1 MSTIRAGWPWTAYDD
16 ARLREL
22 YDTLPASAIARELG
36 RTRAAVKNHV
46 NKLGLTKGHN
56 SGCFEPGMVPWN
68 KGKAFDSGG
77 LSHET
82 RFKAGHLPKNY
93 KPLGSER
100 VSKEGYLQRKM
111 TDTGYPPRDWVP
123 VHHLVWRDAGREIP
137 PGHVLRFIDGN
148 NRNFALDNL
157 ETIHR
162 AELMKR
168 NSVHNY
174 GPEIAQLVQLRGAIT
189 RQINR
194 RSKANA

>member
-1 MSTIRAGWPWTAYDD
+1 MSARPWTAAEDN
-16 ARLREL
+16 RLRAL
-22 YDTLPASAIARELG
+22 YDTMPASAIARELG
-36 RTRAAVKNHV
+36 RTKSAVKNRV
-46 NKLGLTKGHN
+46 NIIGLTKGHN
-56 SGCFEPGMVPWN
+56 CGRFEQGMAPWN

-77 LSHET
+77 RSHET
-82 RFKAGHLPKNY
+82 RFKPGHKPVQT

-123 VHHLVWRDAGREIP
+123 VHHIVWREAGREIP
-137 PGHVLRFIDGN
+137 RGYRLTFKDGN
-148 NRNFALDNL
+148 KRNFALDNL
-157 ETIHR
+157 ELVSIADMMR
-162 AELMKR
+162 R
-168 NSVHNY
+168 NTVHNY